1 TAGYAIASTQYT
13 ITERNPIA
21 QANPSA
27 GAPLSLTKIGS
38 TYTIEG
44 SDVSMKVNT
53 SNGITHWN
61 MGGVDV
67 IPANTSG
74 KSAPAYSNYRWIEND
89 APYGTDPYY
98 STSNGV
104 SSRKYTVKLANDSST
119 VTITETGTGS
129 LCNYKFVYTV
139 NRDGTVDMQATYT
152 PTGSNL
158 RRIGMLMEF
167 NPELSMTKYY
177 ARGPLDNTIDR
188 KQGSDLGIY
197 DLPVSAF
204 HVDYVR
210 PQTSGDRQDLRWI
223 VLHNEAGEGISVE
236 TEGQV
241 NLTLDNYT
249 DEHKHQYLHQ
259 WNMDASES
267 VFANFDYAQ
276 LGIGN
281 ASCGAGVLEKYKL
294 PTSGSYSYKLRFA
307 HVKDVHTAIEDIP
320 VDAPTDGFAPIYNVR
335 GQIVGNTSYTKS
347 LPKGIYISGG
357 KKFIVR

>member
-1 TAGYAIASTQYT
+1 
-13 ITERNPIA
+13 
-21 QANPSA
+21 
-27 GAPLSLTKIGS
+27 
-38 TYTIEG
+38 
-44 SDVSMKVNT
+44 
-53 SNGITHWN
+53 
-61 MGGVDV
+61 
-67 IPANTSG
+67 
-74 KSAPAYSNYRWIEND
+74 
-89 APYGTDPYY
+89 
-98 STSNGV
+98 
-104 SSRKYTVKLANDSST
+104 
-119 VTITETGTGS
+119 
-129 LCNYKFVYTV
+129 
-139 NRDGTVDMQATYT
+139 
-152 PTGSNL
+152 
-158 RRIGMLMEF
+158 
-167 NPELSMTKYY
+167 TKYY